1 MKVRLTV
8 LGLLLVFAAPAFAQ
22 GDAKAVDII
31 KKARAVI
38 GKEDKIKG
46 LQNIVAEGTQK
57 VTRGNFN
64 QENQL
69 EITMALP
76 DKIYRATTSQGFGG
90 GGNPTTDVAVLN
102 GSATWTDRIGG
113 GGGGGFGGP
122 GGAGPGGAAGAGGRG
137 GGPGGFMSPELQE
150 RTRRNDLARVM
161 IGWLLMA
168 PAGLNAEYTFIGE
181 AKAPDGTADVI
192 GVKTADGIVAKLYID
207 QQSHRLLMLSYKDK
221 DLRSI
226 MGGGRA
232 PGGQAG
238 GQGAQ
243 AGGQRAQGGQAGQG
257 GQGGQAGQG
266 GGQRGPGGLSR
277 EEFDKLPQAEKDK
290 LQAEQL
296 ARNEARMVEMK
307 AAYEKAPEVDIQW
320 SFTDYKEI
328 NGLNLPH
335 VLTKATGGTPTEEWI
350 ISKFKFNEKKVT
362 ADKFEKKGK

>member
-113 GGGGGFGGP
+113 GGGFGGP
-122 GGAGPGGAAGAGGRG
+122 GGAGAGGAAGAGGRG

-226 MGGGRA
+226 MGGGRGPGGAGGAPGGQAGGA

-238 GQGAQ
+238 GQ
-243 AGGQRAQGGQAGQG
+243 AGGQRGQAGQG
-257 GQGGQAGQG
+257 GQAGQA

-277 EEFDKLPQAEKDK
+277 EE
-290 LQAEQL
+290 
-296 ARNEARMVEMK
+296 
-307 AAYEKAPEVDIQW
+307 
-320 SFTDYKEI
+320 
-328 NGLNLPH
+328 
-335 VLTKATGGTPTEEWI
+335 
-350 ISKFKFNEKKVT
+350 
-362 ADKFEKKGK
+362 